1 MNTKMD
7 DLIIYLTVEEVEK
20 YVYNPNG
27 IKDYHTQVV
36 KFVVIQNVN
45 DSGGIRKIKVD
56 VQTNSDL
63 WGGYIVGFFYP
74 DGKFLGHFNYIIDSK
89 KPKESI
95 TGTFEE
101 GTNDYIIKG
110 LVHELPGPDC
120 GFYLKLGKA
129 TY

>member
-7 DLIIYLTVEEVEK
+7 NFIIYLTIEELEE
-20 YVYNPNG
+20 YVYNPNE
-27 IKDYHTQVV
+27 IKDYLSQIVKLVV
-36 KFVVIQNVN
+36 VQNVPDN
-45 DSGGIRKIKVD
+45 LNVRKIKVD
-56 VQTNSDL
+56 VQTNSKL

-110 LVHELPGPDC
+110 VVHEIPGPDC

-129 TY
+129 IY